1 MDSFS
6 PTNFSRLIDN
16 NRSLRRNRSNDEMDP
31 EESLNSEE
39 EEVAF
44 EKWNPDVET
53 VNINWKGWKR
63 SEHPKL
69 RRSCRPPLSKGRAT
83 CAVIARVICPN
94 SIIVILLVKFQ
105 VAVY

>member
-1 MDSFS
+1 MDTFS

-16 NRSLRRNRSNDEMDP
+16 NRSLRRNRSSDEMDQ
-31 EESLNSEE
+31 EESFNSEE

-69 RRSCRPPLSKGRAT
+69 RRCSRPSGAKG
-83 CAVIARVICPN
+83 
-94 SIIVILLVKFQ
+94 LLLKVF
-105 VAVY
+105 